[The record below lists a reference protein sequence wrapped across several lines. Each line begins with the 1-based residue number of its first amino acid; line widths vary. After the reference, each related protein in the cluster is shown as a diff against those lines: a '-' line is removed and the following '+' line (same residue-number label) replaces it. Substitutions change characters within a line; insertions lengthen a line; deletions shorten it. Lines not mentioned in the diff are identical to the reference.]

1 MRVSSAQTGC
11 VRKVQVKERQ
21 IEGCMD
27 ESLLTIPIGNST
39 LGDLER
45 FNVCMTTIVDL
56 HENLYF
62 K

>member
-1 MRVSSAQTGC
+1 MSSAQTGC
-11 VRKVQVKERQ
+11 VRKLQDREVESR
-21 IEGCMD
+21 ID
-27 ESLLTIPIGNST
+27 ESLLSIPIGNST
-39 LGDLER
+39 PDDLER